1 MEGCN
6 GLNMASWLAQAVLL
20 VILSWVT
27 GFSLS
32 TVAGME
38 EAFKQC

>member
-6 GLNMASWLAQAVLL
+6 GLNMAWLAHAVLL
-20 VILSWVT
+20 MVPSWVT
-27 GFSLS
+27 GFSFS
-32 TVAGME
+32 TVAGVE